1 MVASFD
7 LASGQNFELTVAT
20 VEKEYR
26 AASCDRG
33 GYLATPEDQLMLT
46 IRRFLKTLVGVATPT
61 QIKLACLL
69 GSLLGFLPIA
79 GPGLVPAILVICLL
93 LTLNANIFLAG
104 LVATGT
110 KLLSIVTA
118 PLAFWIGRVLID
130 GPTEPVARALANGPV
145 TAWMGFESYFAVGG
159 LVLGV
164 AIGIILGL
172 VVSRAVIHLRQT
184 LAALETDHKAAKA
197 IATRR
202 STRLAAWIL
211 FGGIPKGGFSAI
223 ADRRGSPV
231 RISGV
236 AIVTILVGLLVWGM
250 WSFSG
255 EVARGTLQSE
265 LTRLNGSTVDI
276 GAVEIH
282 WLDGRAEVRD
292 LQICDTSN
300 LDRNLLQAEE
310 ITASLDLADI
320 LRRRLSV
327 DLVRVADAMS
337 DNPRTIRG
345 VVFVDPIEPTPTEP
359 TPDEDAQDDEA
370 IPGDHLESYLKNAP
384 AWRERLEQ
392 ISRGVDALVDRL
404 PDRPAGDD
412 SDADG
417 QAAGP
422 GSPSFEAW
430 LREQVDLH
438 GYAGVRATHLI
449 DEAPTLLIRRIE
461 AFGVR
466 RGQEADAGAPTYD
479 IVLES
484 FSTQP
489 HLVEEAPSLS
499 LGSSDDSIDLA
510 IRIGLLSAASTEN
523 RFDFAVRG
531 MEAGGIV
538 NQLVKTDPPPF
549 SGGTIDAQM
558 AGVFTIWPTVGV
570 AAPLDVMLRDTTISI
585 GGEQATIRELP
596 VRIDVLGRLDDP
608 SILIDEVRLA
618 DALKAAGADAL
629 ASRALEEAD
638 QQLGR
643 GLEELEKETGF
654 TLPDELKDGL
664 GEVIGG
670 GLGDL
675 FGGGKDE

>member
-1 MVASFD
+1 
-7 LASGQNFELTVAT
+7 
-20 VEKEYR
+20 
-26 AASCDRG
+26 
-33 GYLATPEDQLMLT
+33 MLT
-46 IRRFLKTLVGVATPT
+46 IRRFFKTLIGVATPT

-79 GPGLVPAILVICLL
+79 GPGLVPAIFVVFLL

-104 LVATGT
+104 LVAAGT
-110 KLLSIVTA
+110 KLLSIVAA

-130 GPTEPVARALANGPV
+130 GPTEPIARALANGPV

-164 AIGIILGL
+164 VIGMVLGL
-172 VVSRAVIHLRQT
+172 VVSRAVIRLRQT
-184 LAALETDHKAAKA
+184 LAALETDHETAKA
-197 IATRR
+197 IAARR

-223 ADRRGSPV
+223 ADRRGSPI
-231 RISGV
+231 RITGV
-236 AIVTILVGLLVWGM
+236 GIVAILVGLLVWGM

-276 GAVEIH
+276 GAIEIR

-292 LQICDTSN
+292 LQISDTSN
-300 LDRNLLQAEE
+300 LDRNLLQAAE

-320 LRRRLSV
+320 LRRRFSV
-327 DLVRVADAMS
+327 DLVRVTDAVS

-345 VVFVDPIEPTPTEP
+345 VAFVDPIETTPTEP
-359 TPDEDAQDDEA
+359 TPDDGAQDGDA
-370 IPGDHLESYLKNAP
+370 IPGGNLESYLKNAQ

-392 ISRGVDALVDRL
+392 ISRGIDGLADRI
-404 PDRPAGDD
+404 PDRAEGGD
-412 SDADG
+412 SDAAG
-417 QAAGP
+417 QIEGP

-449 DEAPTLLIRRIE
+449 DQAPTLLIRKIE
-461 AFGVR
+461 ALGVR
-466 RGQEADAGAPTYD
+466 RGQDSDADAATYD

-510 IRIGLLSAASTEN
+510 IRIGLLSAVPTEN
-523 RFDFAVRG
+523 RFDLAVRR
-531 MEAGGIV
+531 MPAGGIV

-558 AGVFTIWPTVGV
+558 AGVFTIRPTVGV
-570 AAPLDVMLRDTTISI
+570 AAPLDVILRDTTISI

-596 VRIDVLGRLDDP
+596 IRIDVLGRLDDP

-629 ASRALEEAD
+629 ASRAREEAD
-638 QQLGR
+638 KQLGR
-643 GLEELEKETGF
+643 GLEKLEKETGF
-654 TLPDELKDGL
+654 TLPDELKDGI